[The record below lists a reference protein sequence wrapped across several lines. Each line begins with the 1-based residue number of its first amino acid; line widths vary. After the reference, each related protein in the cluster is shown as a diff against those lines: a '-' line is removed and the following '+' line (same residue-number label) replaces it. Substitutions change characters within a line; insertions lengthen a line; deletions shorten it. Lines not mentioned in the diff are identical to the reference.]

1 MSGITLQTKGLGN
14 CRKISGKR
22 GIADQVVKI
31 LAIKSAI
38 NVNKMALIGIIATSA
53 IATSVKLAGKCRY
66 PIKGSALPQAQYP
79 TRRLTIA
86 RR

>member
-1 MSGITLQTKGLGN
+1 MGSRYKLRVLAIA
-14 CRKISGKR
+14 GKLAVSVR
-22 GIADQVVKI
+22 IADQVVKI

-38 NVNKMALIGIIATSA
+38 NVNKMALIGIIAMSA
-53 IATSVKLAGKCRY
+53 IATSVKLAGKCKY

>member
-1 MSGITLQTKGLGN
+1 MSRYKLRVLAIAEKLAASV
-14 CRKISGKR
+14 R
-22 GIADQVVKI
+22 IADQVVKI

-53 IATSVKLAGKCRY
+53 IATSVKLAGKRKY
-66 PIKGSALPQAQYP
+66 PIEGSALPQAQYP
-79 TRRLTIA
+79 MRRLTIA